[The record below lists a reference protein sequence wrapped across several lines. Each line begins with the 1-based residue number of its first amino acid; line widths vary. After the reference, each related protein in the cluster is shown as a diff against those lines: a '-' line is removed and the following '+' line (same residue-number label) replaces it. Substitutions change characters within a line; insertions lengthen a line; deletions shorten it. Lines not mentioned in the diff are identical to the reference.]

1 MSSRKLVKPLVVTA
15 PASALKAALSM
26 ATLAADKKVDTPARI
41 IADRGMII
49 FSVANPRSGIAI
61 TATTG
66 ATVIAAGEAATSATR
81 LEALLSSFAPKT
93 EITIGTAPTCA
104 TITSAGSVHRL
115 PLLGDP
121 RAELA
126 IDPEIG
132 RVELATPDCLKLL
145 SVLPA
150 ADTGKTRPYLG
161 GVYLHN
167 DGDRLVSVATDA
179 TKLLR
184 TSVPADPFSTDR
196 TLIVPALTTTVL
208 HKLLCQVRPETVM
221 LRRSRTVLSASAP
234 GFELISGMIAGPF
247 PEYERTMPQAKG
259 NAALVQR
266 AELAAALARLVA
278 VAIGEMP
285 LIVLTWADGE
295 PPQLHLARQPQAGQ
309 DIMAAQAKGSAQ
321 IAFSLPALTSLVAEF
336 EDDAVRLEA
345 EADRGVLIRQG
356 DKFAVLMSC
365 RWRFANEAAA

>member
-1 MSSRKLVKPLVVTA
+1 
-15 PASALKAALSM
+15 
-26 ATLAADKKVDTPARI
+26 
-41 IADRGMII
+41 
-49 FSVANPRSGIAI
+49 
-61 TATTG
+61 
-66 ATVIAAGEAATSATR
+66 
-81 LEALLSSFAPKT
+81 
-93 EITIGTAPTCA
+93 
-104 TITSAGSVHRL
+104 
-115 PLLGDP
+115 
-121 RAELA
+121 
-126 IDPEIG
+126 
-132 RVELATPDCLKLL
+132 
-145 SVLPA
+145 
-150 ADTGKTRPYLG
+150 
-161 GVYLHN
+161 
-167 DGDRLVSVATDA
+167 
-179 TKLLR
+179 
-184 TSVPADPFSTDR
+184 
-196 TLIVPALTTTVL
+196 
-208 HKLLCQVRPETVM
+208 M

-234 GFELISGMIAGPF
+234 GFELISGMIAGPY
-247 PEYERTMPQAKG
+247 PEYARLMPQAKG

-365 RWRFANEAAA
+365 RWRFANETAA